1 VRGTRD
7 LHWLVP
13 QSVYQ
18 RVLGDEFDRLAP
30 ELRAYFSAPPADSV
44 GRGHGVYEVAGSH
57 KRWLA
62 PLFAFLAWRRILFPE
77 LGYGVPFTVTNIPGP
92 GEGLSSRREFHL
104 PGRERQMHDT
114 MHVVDGSLHDFLGRR
129 GGLEV
134 RLRPTV
140 GDDGSLRM
148 LSDRA
153 WLHLRALRV
162 PRAALRA
169 RAARRELGRR
179 SPAGRR
185 ADAASA
191 FRRDLPLRRR
201 LRLPLRDAGL
211 MTHGPPREAG
221 HAFGSGGTLTARP

>member
-148 LSDRA
+148 LSDGA

-162 PRAALRA
+162 PLPALLSA
-169 RAARRELGRR
+169 RVLLDESWVDGRQRVDVRMQHPLFGEIFRYCGAFDYHYETLG
-179 SPAGRR
+179 
-185 ADAASA
+185 
-191 FRRDLPLRRR
+191 
-201 LRLPLRDAGL
+201 
-211 MTHGPPREAG
+211 
-221 HAFGSGGTLTARP
+221 

>member
-162 PRAALRA
+162 PLPALLSA
-169 RAARRELGRR
+169 RVLLDESWVDGRQRVDVRMQHPLFGEIFRYCGAFDYHYETLG
-179 SPAGRR
+179 
-185 ADAASA
+185 
-191 FRRDLPLRRR
+191 
-201 LRLPLRDAGL
+201 
-211 MTHGPPREAG
+211 
-221 HAFGSGGTLTARP
+221 

>member
-140 GDDGSLRM
+140 GDDGSL
-148 LSDRA
+148 
-153 WLHLRALRV
+153 HLRALRV
-162 PRAALRA
+162 PLPALLSA
-169 RAARRELGRR
+169 RVLLDESWVDGRQRVDVRMQHPLFGEIFRYCGAFDYHYETLG
-179 SPAGRR
+179 
-185 ADAASA
+185 
-191 FRRDLPLRRR
+191 
-201 LRLPLRDAGL
+201 
-211 MTHGPPREAG
+211 
-221 HAFGSGGTLTARP
+221 